1 MATNLQQST
10 HRARTALGASGHR
23 VTIDGVSLAFDEEG
37 AGPDVVCLHAI
48 GHGAADF
55 VRLRRRLCDRY
66 RVLALDWP
74 GQGNS
79 GDDHVPASAVRYA
92 SLLEG
97 FLAATGVTRP
107 VLIGNSIGGAVALR
121 HAAQHPDRVTGL
133 VLENPG
139 GLAATDDVLSRT
151 ALAAMARFFAAGA
164 RGAGW
169 FPWAFAAYYRLFV
182 LQRAAAAQ
190 QRRAIVASA
199 FEIAP
204 VLEQAWRSFA
214 TPESDVRTLVSRITC
229 PVLFAWGA
237 RDQFV
242 QLGRSLPAIR
252 QFANARLE
260 KFPVGHAAHLETPA
274 ALEAL
279 VEGFLAETVPEAR
292 RRGSHTLQDHG

>member
-1 MATNLQQST
+1 MTTELQQRT
-10 HRARTALGASGHR
+10 GRARAALGASGRR

-55 VRLRRRLCDRY
+55 IRLRRRLCDRY

-74 GQGNS
+74 GQGTS

-92 SLLEG
+92 RLLEG

-121 HAAQHPDRVTGL
+121 HAAQHPDRVAAL

-139 GLAATDDVLSRT
+139 GLAATDDLLSRT
-151 ALAAMARFFAAGA
+151 ALAAMARFFAAGS
-164 RGAGW
+164 RGARW
-169 FPWAFAAYYRLFV
+169 FPRAFAAYYRLFV
-182 LQRAAAAQ
+182 LQRRAAVAE
-190 QRRAIVASA
+190 RRAIVASA

-214 TPESDVRTLVSRITC
+214 TPEADTRALASRITC
-229 PVLFAWGA
+229 PVLFAWA
-237 RDQFV
+237 VRDQFV

-252 QFANARLE
+252 RFANARLE
-260 KFPVGHAAHLETPA
+260 KFPAGHAAHLETP
-274 ALEAL
+274 EAFEAR
-279 VEGFLAETVPEAR
+279 VEHFLAEIAPQIR
-292 RRGSHTLQDHG
+292 SSGPRPLQDHG

>member
-1 MATNLQQST
+1 MASNLQQST

-37 AGPDVVCLHAI
+37 AGPDVVCLPAI

-55 VRLRRRLCDRY
+55 LRLRRRLCDRY

-74 GQGNS
+74 GQGSS
-79 GDDHVPASAVRYA
+79 GEDHVPASAVRYA
-92 SLLEG
+92 RLLEG
-97 FLAATGVTRP
+97 FLVATGTTRP
-107 VLIGNSIGGAVALR
+107 ILIGNSIGGAVALL
-121 HAAQHPDRVTGL
+121 HAAEHPDGVTAL

-139 GLAATDDVLSRT
+139 GLAATDDILSRT

-164 RGAGW
+164 RGARW
-169 FPWAFAAYYRLFV
+169 FPRAFAAYYRLFV
-182 LQRAAAAQ
+182 LQRAAAVA

-214 TPESDVRTLVSRITC
+214 TPEADLRALVPRITC
-229 PVLFAWGA
+229 PVLFAWAA

-242 QLGRSLPAIR
+242 QLGRSLLAIR
-252 QFANARLE
+252 RFPNARLE
-260 KFPVGHAAHLETPA
+260 KFPAGHAAHLETPA
-274 ALEAL
+274 AFEAL
-279 VEGFLAETVPEAR
+279 VERFFAETAPQGRSRAP
-292 RRGSHTLQDHG
+292 HPLQDDG